1 MHSSMIDHQIAQKS
15 YEQILII
22 QIAWYLDC
30 SLHLVNESYDW
41 LLFRKK
47 KWIEINLS
55 YMYALLWIG
64 KNHFEWS
71 LHLTLY
77 QKPWK
82 LTENSVHLYFITCI
96 HIWFYK
102 IVFISAADK
111 QEYYIN
117 VHRSLDQ
124 NKKMYV
130 EFFKNKKKSK
140 WLSTCS
146 LADIVGRVEKPS
158 GKFFNEQYTSK

>member
-1 MHSSMIDHQIAQKS
+1 MIDS
-15 YEQILII
+15 FLE
-22 QIAWYLDC
+22 
-30 SLHLVNESYDW
+30 
-41 LLFRKK
+41 KK

-130 EFFKNKKKSK
+130 EFFKNKKKST

-146 LADIVGRVEKPS
+146 LADIEGRVEKPS
-158 GKFFNEQYTSK
+158 GKFFNEQYTRKLDLYCLETIGRYYCYYGCNYDILPGFKSS

>member
-1 MHSSMIDHQIAQKS
+1 MCIVSELVMIMSKCQVFYKKKIS
-15 YEQILII
+15 YAFFNDRPPNCTKIKWTDSNYSNCLV
-22 QIAWYLDC
+22 
-30 SLHLVNESYDW
+30 SLHWVNESYDW

-64 KNHFEWS
+64 KNHFELS

-82 LTENSVHLYFITCI
+82 STENSVHLYFITCI

-111 QEYYIN
+111 HEYYIN

-130 EFFKNKKKSK
+130 EFFKNKKNPH
-140 WLSTCS
+140 
-146 LADIVGRVEKPS
+146 D
-158 GKFFNEQYTSK
+158 

>member
-1 MHSSMIDHQIAQKS
+1 
-15 YEQILII
+15 
-22 QIAWYLDC
+22 
-30 SLHLVNESYDW
+30 
-41 LLFRKK
+41 
-47 KWIEINLS
+47 
-55 YMYALLWIG
+55 MYALLWIG
-64 KNHFEWS
+64 KNHFELS
-71 LHLTLY
+71 LHLTLD

-130 EFFKNKKKSK
+130 EF
-140 WLSTCS
+140 C
-146 LADIVGRVEKPS
+146 LADIVGRVEKLS
-158 GKFFNEQYTSK
+158 GKFFNEQYTRKLDLYCLETIGRYYCYYGCNYDILPGFKSS